1 MQTKQVPKTIQ
12 RWIDENP
19 HKVVSYGM
27 ERVGS
32 RQYALMLDL
41 ETGLKT
47 TDHCHH
53 IYAPDV
59 KTFMHDAAN
68 IEPCLCED
76 CVAGIDDAWEWT
88 AVGRAAAPL

>member
-19 HKVVSYGM
+19 SKVETYFV
-27 ERVGS
+27 ERTGP